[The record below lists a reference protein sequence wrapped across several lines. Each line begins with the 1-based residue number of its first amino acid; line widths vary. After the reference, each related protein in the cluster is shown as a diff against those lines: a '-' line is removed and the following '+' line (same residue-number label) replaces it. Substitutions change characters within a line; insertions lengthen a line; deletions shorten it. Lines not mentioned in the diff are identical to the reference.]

1 MREWRSSSGFVLERR
16 RAPRF
21 PIRVEASWSF
31 EGAVCRGS
39 TDNLTIHGCLLRAD
53 EIAPVG
59 TAVEIALDLQDAAPP
74 ARATGRVVRVARRGD
89 DLLGFAVEF
98 EPLDEAA
105 EGRIAALVEQAR
117 IDLMEPQERS

>member
-16 RAPRF
+16 RTPRF
-21 PIRVEASWSF
+21 PLRVEVSCSF
-31 EGAVCRGS
+31 EGAVHRGS
-39 TDNLTIHGCLLRAD
+39 TDNLTVYGCLLRTD

-59 TAVEIALDLQDAAPP
+59 TEVALALDLQDAGPP
-74 ARATGRVVRVARRGD
+74 ARATGRVVRVARRGEEV
-89 DLLGFAVEF
+89 LGFAVEF

-117 IDLMEPQERS
+117 IDLMAPQEGS